1 MLLTHVSLFT
11 GIGGIDL
18 AAEWAGFRSVLQVEM
33 AEYPRAVLTKH
44 WPDVPKIEDVKD
56 VTKESFRELCG
67 EQRPT
72 LLSGG
77 FPCQPFSCAGKRRGA
92 EDDRYLWPQMLRVVQ
107 ELRPAWVL
115 GENVAGFVGMVL
127 DDALADLEGAG
138 YSCRAFLLPACG
150 VGALHQRERVFIV
163 ASDTGHHA
171 GGPELFMQQDL
182 SEKSSSGSTGQL
194 HPHNVADTENNGHH
208 SGQTERWEEPD
219 RSERGEVGD
228 QSFGCSNAVADTD
241 EQRSQRH
248 RGLQRTSPGAR
259 EGQRPSWSGS
269 EPLESIWESEPA
281 VGRVAHGVP
290 RRVDRLRA
298 LGNAV
303 VPQQVYPIL
312 KAIATL
318 EKNYKFDVLSSKSSI
333 SYL

>member
-1 MLLTHVSLFT
+1 MIKIPLTHVSLFS

-18 AAEWAGFRSVLQVEM
+18 AAEWAGFKSVLQVEM

-44 WPDVPKIEDVKD
+44 WPDVPKIEDVRN
-56 VTKESFRELCG
+56 VTKDTYRKLCG

-150 VGALHQRERVFIV
+150 VGAWHRRDRCFIIATDTDNAATSRQREHGGEILPLSKPEGSSICSIQLSN
-163 ASDTGHHA
+163 SDIERFPTQRIE
-171 GGPELFMQQDL
+171 GGIREE
-182 SEKSSSGSTGQL
+182 EKKACPGIKRRCMLGQER
-194 HPHNVADTENNGHH
+194 DT
-208 SGQTERWEEPD
+208 T
-219 RSERGEVGD
+219 
-228 QSFGCSNAVADTD
+228 T
-241 EQRSQRH
+241 
-248 RGLQRTSPGAR
+248 
-259 EGQRPSWSGS
+259 
-269 EPLESIWESEPA
+269 WESEPA